1 MTRKILVKNI
11 EIPSAQINEFCQRW
25 KVQELALFG
34 SVLRE
39 DFRPDSDIDVL
50 ISFTPD
56 NCWTLF
62 DRVDMKDELTEI
74 FGRKVDLVN
83 KKGLERS
90 QNYLRK
96 NDILST
102 SKVIYEI
109 TES

>member
-1 MTRKILVKNI
+1 MLVKNI
-11 EIPSAQINEFCQRW
+11 EIPSAQIAEFCERW

-62 DRVDMKDELTEI
+62 DRVDMQDELTEI

-83 KKGLERS
+83 KKGIERS
-90 QNYLRK
+90 RNYLSK
-96 NDILST
+96 NNIISS

-109 TES
+109 VELT

>member
-1 MTRKILVKNI
+1 MLVNNI
-11 EIPSAQINEFCQRW
+11 EIPVAQLTEFCQRW

-62 DRVDMKDELTEI
+62 DRVDMRDELTEI

-83 KKGLERS
+83 KQGIERS
-90 QNYLRK
+90 RNYLRK
-96 NDILST
+96 NNILSS

-109 TES
+109 TGS

>member
-1 MTRKILVKNI
+1 MLVKNI
-11 EIPSAQINEFCQRW
+11 EIPNAQIIEFCQRW

-62 DRVDMKDELTEI
+62 DRVDMRDELTEI

-83 KKGLERS
+83 KKGIERS
-90 QNYLRK
+90 RNYLRK
-96 NDILST
+96 NNILSST
-102 SKVIYEI
+102 KVIYEI
-109 TES
+109 TRS

>member
-1 MTRKILVKNI
+1 MLRK
-11 EIPSAQINEFCQRW
+11 
-25 KVQELALFG
+25 
-34 SVLRE
+34 

-62 DRVDMKDELTEI
+62 DRVEMRDELTEI
-74 FGRKVDLVN
+74 FDRKVDLVN

-96 NDILST
+96 NNILSST
-102 SKVIYEI
+102 KVIYEI
-109 TES
+109 TRS

>member
-1 MTRKILVKNI
+1 MTRKMLVNNI

-56 NCWTLF
+56 NFWTLF

-96 NDILST
+96 NNILSST
-102 SKVIYEI
+102 KVIYEI
-109 TES
+109 ARY

>member
-1 MTRKILVKNI
+1 MLVQNI
-11 EIPSAQINEFCQRW
+11 EIPSDQILEFCQRW

-62 DRVDMKDELTEI
+62 DRVDMRDELTEI

-83 KKGLERS
+83 KKGIERS
-90 QNYLRK
+90 RNYLRK
-96 NDILST
+96 NNIIGS

-109 TES
+109 TRS